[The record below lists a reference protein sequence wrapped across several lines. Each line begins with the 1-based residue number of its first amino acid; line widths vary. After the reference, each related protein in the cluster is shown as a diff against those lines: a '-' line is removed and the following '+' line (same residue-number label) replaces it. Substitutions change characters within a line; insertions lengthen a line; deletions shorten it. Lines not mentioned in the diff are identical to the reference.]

1 MFHISVKTDYA
12 ILLMLALA
20 EHYDDGRIS
29 LTRVSR
35 EQHLPYRFLGQIAMK
50 LKDAGLVDAKEGAGG
65 GYYLVHRPSRIT
77 VGEILRAMEGNAAVA
92 RCMTER
98 GVCPKVGTCTLPPL
112 WSRLTLRI
120 NRTFDRLTLA
130 TLLLQPKKARGQI

>member
-29 LTRVSR
+29 LTRIAR
-35 EQHLPYRFLGQIAMK
+35 EKRLPYRFLGQIAMK

-65 GYYLVHRPSRIT
+65 GYYLVRQPSRIS
-77 VGEILRAMEGNAAVA
+77 VGEILRTMEGSSGVA
-92 RCMTER
+92 RCMTEA
-98 GVCPKVGTCTLPPL
+98 GACPKFSTCTLPPL
-112 WSRLTLRI
+112 WTRVTHSI
-120 NRTFDRLTLA
+120 NTAFDRLSLS
-130 TLLLQPKKARGQI
+130 TLLRNPRHARNRL